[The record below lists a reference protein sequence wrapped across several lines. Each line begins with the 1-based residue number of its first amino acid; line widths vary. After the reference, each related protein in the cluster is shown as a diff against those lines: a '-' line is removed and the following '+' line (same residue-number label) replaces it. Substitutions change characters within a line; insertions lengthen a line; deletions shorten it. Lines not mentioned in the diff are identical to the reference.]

1 MSSTVIPREK
11 LSAYQRWELNSFDDG
26 AQTSPVQGLES
37 PRADPRSRQDGY
49 EAGHREGMA
58 AAKAEAVRAA
68 ATQTAKLNGL
78 ISAVQQDIAKL
89 DAQIADSVL
98 ELAVIIAR
106 RIVGEALQVRPEL
119 LLGVVREALQLLGH
133 ARTPGRLLLHPDD
146 ARLVREHLGEQC
158 AAGGWSVIEDAAVAR
173 GGCRLASADGELDA
187 TLATRWQRVLA
198 AFGRSG
204 DWLA

>member
-11 LSAYQRWELNSFDDG
+11 LSAYQRWELSSFDDG
-26 AQTSPVQGLES
+26 TRVSPVQS
-37 PRADPRSRQDGY
+37 PERADPRGRQDGY
-49 EAGHREGMA
+49 EAGHREGIA
-58 AAKAEAVRAA
+58 AARAEAARAA
-68 ATQTAKLNGL
+68 AAQTAKLNGL
-78 ISAVQQDIAKL
+78 ISAVQQDVARL

-119 LLGVVREALQLLGH
+119 LLGVVREALQLLGQ
-133 ARTPGRLLLHPDD
+133 ARTPGRLLLHPED
-146 ARLVREHLGEQC
+146 AKLVREHLGEQC
-158 AAGGWSVIEDAAVAR
+158 AAGGWNIIEDATIAR
-173 GGCRLASADGELDA
+173 GGCRLVNINGDLDA

-198 AFGRSG
+198 AFGHGS